1 MEFIQKAEDFVRQM
15 SNSLAFDPEPVYVG
29 KKGPYG
35 MMIPPEEFLNIID
48 THKIDYPFKPEIKII
63 ELKGLMKTEGIE
75 PIDAIKVVKN
85 YVDHYWVMDVV
96 QIPDHFYKKIA
107 SIVKKDEGSDKRV
120 LKEQANYTEY
130 CKSIRQKY
138 FEELMTELGL
148 TAEIANELGF
158 PDWLKIKNL
167 SANIDFPNGGS
178 LKFNPN
184 EDGDIHIDFNND
196 DIADAFIE
204 YGNTKNKKSLT
215 EEEKAEAKKKFSDA
229 IQNQKDTLNKVVD
242 EAKEASDRSFK
253 SAFFGTSDNN
263 IQTPLNN
270 FKEQVDLFFKQYHT
284 VLGVQREFKA
294 YFRSKIETHTDPST
308 GEPAKNADGKPIN
321 KFISSNRLP
330 FDYTPEEASAYGS
343 NTPLDKPWQDVMD
356 KHEVDKKWERNVKII
371 DIKRAMESEKYSF
384 HDAMVIIET
393 KKNKYWNQYGPIV
406 IPDEIKNDTKVWLEK
421 RKKEGL
427 ESYEPQK
434 IFDNISNIFKARR
447 EFNYDKLITA
457 IKGENIT
464 RTLREDE
471 KQVKTPDADKQT
483 ASPEKESTEVFHFEN
498 NFDHVDSEKV
508 YDYFNEKLVKNGNL
522 TEDVFRKYLITAF
535 QESNITKD
543 RKEEDPIEK
552 PFRFNG
558 KIKKTYIYTTYRYY
572 QMEIAGQETGSQ
584 ARIAKLVGHYFRDFK
599 SKTVYAN
606 LNNY

>member
-48 THKIDYPFKPEIKII
+48 THKIDYPFKPEIRII
-63 ELKGLMKTEGIE
+63 ELKGLMNTEGIE

-263 IQTPLNN
+263 IQTP
-270 FKEQVDLFFKQYHT
+270 
-284 VLGVQREFKA
+284 
-294 YFRSKIETHTDPST
+294 
-308 GEPAKNADGKPIN
+308 
-321 KFISSNRLP
+321 
-330 FDYTPEEASAYGS
+330 
-343 NTPLDKPWQDVMD
+343 
-356 KHEVDKKWERNVKII
+356 
-371 DIKRAMESEKYSF
+371 
-384 HDAMVIIET
+384 
-393 KKNKYWNQYGPIV
+393 
-406 IPDEIKNDTKVWLEK
+406 
-421 RKKEGL
+421 
-427 ESYEPQK
+427 
-434 IFDNISNIFKARR
+434 
-447 EFNYDKLITA
+447 
-457 IKGENIT
+457 
-464 RTLREDE
+464 
-471 KQVKTPDADKQT
+471 
-483 ASPEKESTEVFHFEN
+483 
-498 NFDHVDSEKV
+498 
-508 YDYFNEKLVKNGNL
+508 
-522 TEDVFRKYLITAF
+522 
-535 QESNITKD
+535 
-543 RKEEDPIEK
+543 
-552 PFRFNG
+552 
-558 KIKKTYIYTTYRYY
+558 
-572 QMEIAGQETGSQ
+572 
-584 ARIAKLVGHYFRDFK
+584 
-599 SKTVYAN
+599 
-606 LNNY
+606 